1 MSIFMQRTLRPGAV
15 VSRATCASPLSPASG
30 RTNTAMAPRHQHPI
44 LHGTWHARPVVTRA
58 FFKGKGDDEA
68 AKEALRQAFEGKKD
82 PWKLDEERAKKRG
95 GGGDGGDGGSGGGG
109 GGGGRGGFGGGFDP
123 SDFGDSLMRWL
134 RNFMK
139 AVAAAGAFF
148 GVIIAF
154 TFWEPLLKLVATIFR
169 TILRLDAR
177 NPKQVET
184 TAVQADLGNK
194 NELGDVEEAVIGQ
207 WAGDDHPD
215 VGASDDDDE

>member
-1 MSIFMQRTLRPGAV
+1 MSVSMQRTMRLGAV
-15 VSRATCASPLSPASG
+15 VAGASPHPSASC
-30 RTNTAMAPRHQHPI
+30 RTNFGNARHRHHPI
-44 LHGTWHARPVVTRA
+44 IHTTGRARPCVTRA

-82 PWKLDEERAKKRG
+82 PWKLDEEREKKRG
-95 GGGDGGDGGSGGGG
+95 GGGDGGDGGDGGGG
-109 GGGGRGGFGGGFDP
+109 GGGNGGGGRGGFGGGFDP
-123 SDFGDSLMRWL
+123 SDFGNGLMRWL

-169 TILRLDAR
+169 TVLRLDAR
-177 NPKQVET
+177 NPKQVAA

-194 NELGDVEEAVIGQ
+194 NELGNVEEAVIGQ

-215 VGASDDDDE
+215 VGISDDEE